1 MSSAGGNRRRPACD
15 RGDVNLPPLEPGQLI
30 AQAQVRPGVLAA
42 VVLVAVGYLVA
53 ARRVPG
59 WQLGRTAAFL
69 GGLAVVLIATCS
81 GIEAYGHVLEWMH
94 MIEHLLLIMVA
105 PVLLAIGSPLQLV
118 AEALPP
124 RAAAG
129 WRAFLERPVVSW
141 LTSPPFAAA
150 FYAICVIGVHL
161 TGLMDRAMVDDGVH
175 VAEEL
180 AYLLAGMLLFQLVLG
195 LRPGPWQLSG
205 GARMALLAIVTPVDT
220 LVGVVLLQTGT
231 VAGGIGSD
239 GHGHA
244 RPGWA
249 LSAAADTAAAGTTM
263 WIAGT
268 GIMGLVMLG
277 VGLIWLHGRGPA
289 PERPGWTERARAAT
303 LAERTGEPER
313 ADIDDDEAALAEYN
327 RWLAKMAERER

>member
-1 MSSAGGNRRRPACD
+1 M
-15 RGDVNLPPLEPGQLI
+15 NLPPLELGQLI
-30 AQAQVRPGVLAA
+30 GQAQARPGVLAA
-42 VVLVAVGYLVA
+42 VVLVAAGYLVA
-53 ARRVPG
+53 AVRVPG
-59 WQLGRTAAFL
+59 WKPFRTAAFL
-69 GGLAVVLIATCS
+69 GGLVVVLIATCS

-129 WRAFLERPVVSW
+129 WRAFLDRPVVGW

-150 FYAICVIGVHL
+150 FYAVCVIGVHL
-161 TGLMDRAMVDDGVH
+161 TGLMDRAMADDGVH

-180 AYLLAGMLLFQLVLG
+180 AYLLAGMLLFQLVVG
-195 LRPGPWQLSG
+195 QRPGPWQLSG

-231 VAGGIGSD
+231 VAGGIGAD
-239 GHGHA
+239 GHAHP
-244 RPGWA
+244 RPDWA
-249 LSAAADTAAAGTTM
+249 LSAASDTAAAGTTM
-263 WIAGT
+263 WIGGT
-268 GIMGLVMLG
+268 GIMGLVMLA
-277 VGLIWLHGRGPA
+277 VGLIWLHGRGPV
-289 PERPGWTERARAAT
+289 PEKPGWTERARAAT

-313 ADIDDDEAALAEYN
+313 TDLDDDEAALEAYN

>member
-1 MSSAGGNRRRPACD
+1 M
-15 RGDVNLPPLEPGQLI
+15 
-30 AQAQVRPGVLAA
+30 
-42 VVLVAVGYLVA
+42 
-53 ARRVPG
+53 
-59 WQLGRTAAFL
+59 
-69 GGLAVVLIATCS
+69 LIATCS

-129 WRAFLERPVVSW
+129 WRAFLDRPVVGW

-150 FYAICVIGVHL
+150 FYAVCVIGVHL
-161 TGLMDRAMVDDGVH
+161 TGLMDRAMADDGVH

-180 AYLLAGMLLFQLVLG
+180 AYLLAGMLLFQLVVG
-195 LRPGPWQLSG
+195 QRPGPWQLSG

-231 VAGGIGSD
+231 VAGGIGAD
-239 GHGHA
+239 GHAHP
-244 RPGWA
+244 RPDWA
-249 LSAAADTAAAGTTM
+249 LSAASDTAAAGTTM
-263 WIAGT
+263 WIGGT

-277 VGLIWLHGRGPA
+277 GRADLAARPRPRAGEAGLDRAGQGGDAGRAHRRAGA
-289 PERPGWTERARAAT
+289 DRPRRRRGRARGVQPVAGEDGRAGPVAT
-303 LAERTGEPER
+303 ARPARRRRRRCAGR
-313 ADIDDDEAALAEYN
+313 
-327 RWLAKMAERER
+327 